1 MNVNYMGDE
10 GFRHINNLLELY
22 ATAQVYA
29 KAYREVEKIE
39 AFLNLNPIFFYNK
52 NFLTD

>member
-10 GFRHINNLLELY
+10 GFRHINNLFELY

-29 KAYREVEKIE
+29 KAYREVEKIKS
-39 AFLNLNPIFFYNK
+39 FLNLNPIFFYNK

>member
-10 GFRHINNLLELY
+10 GLRNTNNLLELY

-39 AFLNLNPIFFYNK
+39 AFLNLNPIFFIIK
-52 NFLTD
+52 TF